1 MFLGFSYLLYFHL
14 NYQSYHNQKLNCFYS
29 SIWFSLCFQS
39 LVYIF
44 FIIFKIKLIHPIFI
58 GIGILGFVCGWYLN
72 EFYYKY
78 YSNKIYTGIIKKYSQ
93 QHVIKRLKE
102 EIEFNHIND
111 ESFNSLETIGKNIIY
126 QYLYYLFIIYI
137 YIHL

>member
-1 MFLGFSYLLYFHL
+1 MF
-14 NYQSYHNQKLNCFYS
+14 C
-29 SIWFSLCFQS
+29 LCFES
-39 LVYIF
+39 LVYVF
-44 FIIFKIKLIHPIFI
+44 FIIFKITLIYPVFL
-58 GIGILGFVCGWYLN
+58 GIGVLGLVCGWFLN
-72 EFYYKY
+72 NLYYKY
-78 YSNKIYTGIIKKYSQ
+78 YSNKIYTNIIKKYNQ
-93 QHVIKRLKE
+93 QHVMNRLRE